1 VLLLPVFYLNVV
13 QTVIIFLDFLVQ
25 LGFLSTLLVMF
36 RPAQDSPYLM
46 IGGSAEDTEA
56 LGMADLGTALEL
68 DPDDIEGANGVPPAV
83 EMALANATQRW
94 KQAYVGSSE
103 RAGRDQD
110 TRTVDGG
117 AGSSHDTA
125 AAAAAG
131 REQPASNGA
140 PNGMGPDAAMQARL
154 PPIRAAG
161 EGGGSGMLQQLHFA
175 AGLCSTAPLPVPLQL
190 HC

>member
-1 VLLLPVFYLNVV
+1 MHAKLQMRELVLLFMAMSTDNHAWCCVLRTAGVLLLPVFYLNVV

-25 LGFLSTLLVMF
+25 LGFLGTLLVMF
-36 RPAQDSPYLM
+36 RPAEDSPYLM

-68 DPDDIEGANGVPPAV
+68 DPDDIEGVNGVPPAV
-83 EMALANATQRW
+83 EMAPTSAARW

-110 TRTVDGG
+110 TRTADG
-117 AGSSHDTA
+117 ASSSNGTA
-125 AAAAAG
+125 AAAAAA
-131 REQPASNGA
+131 RE
-140 PNGMGPDAAMQARL
+140 PNGVAPDAAIQARL

-161 EGGGSGMLQQLHFA
+161 EGVQGG
-175 AGLCSTAPLPVPLQL
+175 V
-190 HC
+190 